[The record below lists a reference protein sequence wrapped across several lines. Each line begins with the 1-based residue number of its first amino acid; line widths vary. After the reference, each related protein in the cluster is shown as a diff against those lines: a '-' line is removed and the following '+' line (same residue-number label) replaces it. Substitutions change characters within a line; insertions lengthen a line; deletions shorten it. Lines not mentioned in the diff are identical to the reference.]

1 MPVNS
6 IISTMKSSSLLLKK
20 IIEFGLRTCGISK
33 FHYFQI
39 LVYDDLVWYPVLG
52 QSLPCNHDN
61 LVLAKNCFFS
71 GKSMHDM
78 NCIVS
83 LLGKLIVDCFLEET
97 PFV

>member
-1 MPVNS
+1 MPLNS
-6 IISTMKSSSLLLKK
+6 IISTMKSSSLFLKK
-20 IIEFGLRTCGISK
+20 IIEFGLRTYGIPK

-39 LVYDDLVWYPVLG
+39 LVYDDLVWFPVLG

-71 GKSMHDM
+71 GESMHDK

-83 LLGKLIVDCFLEET
+83 LLGKLNAHCFLEET